1 VQPLRPPRLT
11 VTDLIREKLNVLA
24 PESVEIEDESAQ
36 HAGHEGARGGG
47 GHYRLTL
54 VSARFAGRP
63 LQARHRLVYE
73 ALGPL
78 MRQEIHALSIH
89 AYAPDEIGQIPN
101 SKDSR

>member
-1 VQPLRPPRLT
+1 MNVS
-11 VTDLIREKLNVLA
+11 DLMREKLSVLE
-24 PESVEIEDESAQ
+24 PESIEIEDESAQ

-54 VSARFAGRP
+54 VSAHFAGHP

-78 MRQEIHALSIH
+78 MRQQIHALSIR
-89 AYAPDEIGQIPN
+89 AYAPDEI
-101 SKDSR
+101 